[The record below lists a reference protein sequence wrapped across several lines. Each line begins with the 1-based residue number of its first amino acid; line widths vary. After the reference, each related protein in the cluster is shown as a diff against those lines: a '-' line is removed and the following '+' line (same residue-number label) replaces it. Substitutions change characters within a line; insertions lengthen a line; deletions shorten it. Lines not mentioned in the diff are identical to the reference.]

1 MAYRVMLVERDRLML
16 EQLSQTIRKTAG
28 FELVARYQNPS
39 EALGQG
45 SVFQPNLILLD
56 VEGTTGSNLLTEFH
70 STYDG
75 VAILCM
81 GEQWQAERASHYVQ
95 AGAKGYIVK
104 PFTSEELKEAVD
116 TFARSG
122 MEVGAETI
130 TFFSPKGKSG
140 KTTLIANLA
149 LALARTTH
157 EQVGIIDA
165 DLQFGDMAVFFNL
178 SPASTIVEAVR
189 DVRFLSPVTLAQ
201 YFMPVTQNVHVLC
214 GTRTPNLIDRVSIPA
229 FEEIIRMAQSLYR
242 YVLIDVPQAF
252 NPTAIAAAELSDIT
266 YLVAMLNDGYE
277 IQHMQR
283 AMEIFEDWPDYE
295 QRALPIFT
303 RVTPCGVA
311 RQQELSR
318 QLGYRVAAVIPNAY
332 NVVSA
337 AADKGRMAV
346 DIEPGSELTKFV
358 TKLALDISRGKRHQA
373 EEDA

>member
-266 YLVAMLNDGYE
+266 YLVAMFNDGYE

>member
-201 YFMPVTQNVHVLC
+201 YFMPVTQNVYVLC

>member
-201 YFMPVTQNVHVLC
+201 YFMSVTQNVHVLC

-266 YLVAMLNDGYE
+266 YLVAMFNDGYE

>member
-189 DVRFLSPVTLAQ
+189 DVRFLSPVTLTQ

-346 DIEPGSELTKFV
+346 DIEPDSELTKFV

>member
-229 FEEIIRMAQSLYR
+229 FEEIIRMSQSLYR

-346 DIEPGSELTKFV
+346 DIEPDSELTKFV

>member
-189 DVRFLSPVTLAQ
+189 DVRFLSPVTLTQ

>member
-214 GTRTPNLIDRVSIPA
+214 GTRTPNLIDRVGIPA

-346 DIEPGSELTKFV
+346 DIEPDSELTKFV

>member
-1 MAYRVMLVERDRLML
+1 
-16 EQLSQTIRKTAG
+16 
-28 FELVARYQNPS
+28 
-39 EALGQG
+39 
-45 SVFQPNLILLD
+45 
-56 VEGTTGSNLLTEFH
+56 
-70 STYDG
+70 
-75 VAILCM
+75 
-81 GEQWQAERASHYVQ
+81 
-95 AGAKGYIVK
+95 
-104 PFTSEELKEAVD
+104 
-116 TFARSG
+116 
-122 MEVGAETI
+122 
-130 TFFSPKGKSG
+130 
-140 KTTLIANLA
+140 
-149 LALARTTH
+149 
-157 EQVGIIDA
+157 
-165 DLQFGDMAVFFNL
+165 
-178 SPASTIVEAVR
+178 VR

>member
-252 NPTAIAAAELSDIT
+252 NPTAIAAAELSNIT

-346 DIEPGSELTKFV
+346 DIEPDSELTKFV

>member
-1 MAYRVMLVERDRLML
+1 MSYRVMLVERDRLML

-332 NVVSA
+332 KVVSA

-346 DIEPGSELTKFV
+346 DIEPDSELTKFV

>member
-1 MAYRVMLVERDRLML
+1 MEYRVMLVERDRLML

-346 DIEPGSELTKFV
+346 DIEPDSELTKFV

>member
-346 DIEPGSELTKFV
+346 DIEPDSELTKFV

>member
-1 MAYRVMLVERDRLML
+1 MFFPIWLANILF
-16 EQLSQTIRKTAG
+16 T
-28 FELVARYQNPS
+28 
-39 EALGQG
+39 
-45 SVFQPNLILLD
+45 NLW
-56 VEGTTGSNLLTEFH
+56 
-70 STYDG
+70 Y
-75 VAILCM
+75 A
-81 GEQWQAERASHYVQ
+81 APA
-95 AGAKGYIVK
+95 
-104 PFTSEELKEAVD
+104 
-116 TFARSG
+116 
-122 MEVGAETI
+122 
-130 TFFSPKGKSG
+130 FFSPKGKSG

-201 YFMPVTQNVHVLC
+201 YFMPVTQNVYVLC

-266 YLVAMLNDGYE
+266 YLVAMFNDGYE

-303 RVTPCGVA
+303 RVTPCGV
-311 RQQELSR
+311 
-318 QLGYRVAAVIPNAY
+318 
-332 NVVSA
+332 
-337 AADKGRMAV
+337 
-346 DIEPGSELTKFV
+346 V
-358 TKLALDISRGKRHQA
+358 T
-373 EEDA
+373 

>member
-266 YLVAMLNDGYE
+266 YLVAMFNDGYE

-346 DIEPGSELTKFV
+346 DIEPDSELTKFV